1 MPAELQR
8 RAATAPA
15 SADRGFKL
23 GSQGKLSPENQLTSK
38 EHLEKHSE
46 VRVQKHLEKQFE
58 NATVSQKIQKNSSS
72 AN

>member
-8 RAATAPA
+8 RAASAPA
-15 SADRGFKL
+15 SADRGIKL
-23 GSQGKLSPENQLTSK
+23 GSRGNLPPEKQLTSK

-46 VRVQKHLEKQFE
+46 VRFQKHVEKQLE